1 MQHLSCRVQC
11 SMNPGNHHHH
21 HKKIVQRAT
30 PPRVHLVNGLNVN
43 QTVLE
48 KKQLYVLCD
57 CPKVK
62 DISKTLSY
70 SFVESRHGIFAF
82 TDKSILQTLRNYL
95 GLEYYVIE
103 ITKDEL
109 QSYVDAIQVPA
120 AVIYNSYSDIHDRTS
135 YFLFYLINYKNL

>member
-1 MQHLSCRVQC
+1 MQHLTWRVRTL
-11 SMNPGNHHHH
+11 NPQR
-21 HKKIVQRAT
+21 KQVQRAT

-48 KKQLYVLCD
+48 KRHLYVLCD

-70 SFVESRHGIFAF
+70 SFIESRHGIFAF
-82 TDKSILQTLRNYL
+82 TDKRILETLRNYL
-95 GLEYYVIE
+95 GLEYHVIGV
-103 ITKDEL
+103 TKDEL
-109 QSYVDAIQVPA
+109 QFYIDNIQVPA

-135 YFLFYLINYKNL
+135 YFLFYLINYKHL